1 MVEYRFLVPQD
12 VRTVLQQFFWLL
24 IYTIFHTVPESVL
37 RETDCLHIFA
47 PVRVPMT
54 FFVKYHIQV
63 ELSGGDVD
71 LIIPKIEGDKW

>member
-1 MVEYRFLVPQD
+1 M
-12 VRTVLQQFFWLL
+12 
-24 IYTIFHTVPESVL
+24 PESVL